1 MGKEGGS
8 GLFDI
13 RMKYENDPGVPRAA
27 QVEGEA
33 CAKAWGPE
41 KVEGQKQV
49 EGSEEEC
56 GPRRKWTDGS
66 TGPCRSW

>member
-13 RMKYENDPGVPRAA
+13 RTRCENDPGVPRAA
-27 QVEGEA
+27 QIEGTA

-41 KVEGQKQV
+41 TVEGQKRV

-56 GPRRKWTDGS
+56 GPRREWTDGS
-66 TGPCRSW
+66 TGPWRSW